1 MWGVFF
7 VLLAGLIPAC
17 IYLTL
22 RYEFKTKTQLVCL
35 AIAISVFLQFMLSAL
50 LVIILGCSP
59 WLYLSIIV
67 VVNLYSMLNWKRS
80 QIRFVQLK
88 NQSNRWT
95 SLPLYTT
102 IGTVLFYRFITLIP
116 FGMDWIGFAI
126 IASEYGLANQ
136 GLIFSEFNWWYS
148 PALPALVTHVEFFTA
163 QGYLNTTFDVGIAG
177 FIALLCG
184 LYGAFEQREVSFQMM
199 VSMIVGIAIF
209 AKFFDSGY
217 PTVSSLI
224 PISLAI
230 FLYFSKQDTT
240 LTRSVLLVGNLLIH
254 PTGFLY
260 LFIFYFAI
268 LLQSLRDESPNHAPQ
283 MNSRFVFIMVLLFL
297 GFESV
302 VRVFNVSTDHWIEQE
317 YGWQGGVPFLM
328 FNVLLLLPA
337 LYCYLQCSKTR
348 DIRLFSHWFLL
359 LYLLSIIQY
368 IGPFTP
374 ILLFGFLSQILY
386 SMSLHAFHIPLAGIV
401 ALSFR
406 TNNITFQQ
414 ESLKWLKSL
423 ILVALLIF
431 PLVLVLQVTPLE
443 QNKAI
448 QSSDLELMERYSTH
462 YDSLFSENAPWGY
475 VWTDHES
482 EFLGKPTVGLAKFDS
497 TTHTIALTAIRFN
510 DVDTISNLGI
520 DAVLTSPMGM
530 LQWYLSTSEYWI
542 EVDNIDGS
550 RLWEFNVEGTAMKWD
565 IVHVSSENCFGCE
578 SRHDIWYEQH
588 SIGHRLG
595 FDGQTQFIEEGQ
607 FAEIHLQ
614 NIAQQPQSMCLTYI
628 THGSTGGIF
637 ILVNNESHRLDSSAG
652 YHRICIHKLDVQKFV
667 IHWQHTSSSMYINP
681 TGISGRGEHIVDSTG
696 ISLVAIETN

>member
-7 VLLAGLIPAC
+7 VLLAGLIPSC
-17 IYLTL
+17 IYLAS
-22 RYEFKTKTQLVCL
+22 RFEFKTKTQLVCL
-35 AIAISVFLQFMLSAL
+35 AIALSVFLQLMLSAI
-50 LVIILGCSP
+50 LVVIMGYLP

-67 VVNLYSMLNWKRS
+67 VVNLYSLLIWKRS
-80 QIRFVQLK
+80 QIQLVQLK
-88 NQSNRWT
+88 NHSNRWT

-102 IGTVLFYRFITLIP
+102 IGTVLVYRFITSIP
-116 FGMDWIGFAI
+116 FGMDWIGFAV

-148 PALPALVTHVEFFTA
+148 PAFPALVAHVEFFTS

-230 FLYFSKQDTT
+230 FLHFSNQESTI
-240 LTRSVLLVGNLLIH
+240 RRYVLLVGTLLIH

-260 LFIFYFAI
+260 LLFFYFAI
-268 LLQSLRDESPNHAPQ
+268 FFQSLRDNHPDSTPRMTSQ
-283 MNSRFVFIMVLLFL
+283 LVFIMVLLFL
-297 GFESV
+297 GFGTV
-302 VRVFNVSTDHWIEQE
+302 VRVFNVSTDHWIEHE
-317 YGWQGGVPFLM
+317 YGWQGGVPFLLY
-328 FNVLLLLPA
+328 NGLLLLPA
-337 LYCYLQCSKTR
+337 LYCYFQCSKTR
-348 DIRLFSHWFLL
+348 DVRLFSHWFLFL
-359 LYLLSIIQY
+359 HLLSIIQY
-368 IGPFTP
+368 IGPMTP
-374 ILLFGFLSQILY
+374 ILLFGFLSQTLY

-401 ALSFR
+401 ALSFG
-406 TNNITFQQ
+406 TKNITFQQ
-414 ESLKWLKSL
+414 ESLKWLKSFLLVVLL
-423 ILVALLIF
+423 IL
-431 PLVLVLQVTPLE
+431 PLVLVLQVTPHA

-462 YDSLFSENAPWGY
+462 YDSLFTENAPWGY
-475 VWTDHES
+475 VWTNHDS

-510 DVDTISNLGI
+510 DVETISNLGI

-530 LQWYLSTSEYWI
+530 LQWYLSTSEYWS

-550 RLWEFNVEGTAMKWD
+550 RLWEFNVEGTAMKWN
-565 IVHVSSENCFGCE
+565 IVHVSSENCFGCK

-588 SIGHRLG
+588 SMGERLG
-595 FDGQTQFIEEGQ
+595 FGAQTQFIEEGQ
-607 FAEIHLQ
+607 VAEIYVQ

-628 THGSTGGIF
+628 THGSTGGVF
-637 ILVNNESHRLDSSAG
+637 MLVNNQSHRLDSSAG
-652 YHRICIHKLDVQKFV
+652 FHRICIPELNVQKLA